1 MNEDSDASISLSTRT
16 NGQEDT
22 YGYITNLESE
32 IDIRI
37 DQDFMALLEDAGV
50 DSNPEVRFLC
60 WTNLGIAGYIIFSF
74 E

>member
-1 MNEDSDASISLSTRT
+1 MSTRT

-50 DSNPEVRFLC
+50 DSNPEVWFFVSV
-60 WTNLGIAGYIIFSF
+60 NL
-74 E
+74 